1 MPKWS
6 MAVKQN
12 PFILAI
18 ITSVMIWSF
27 SDHNGNGVMDDG
39 ESYAPGRYAIHRV
52 AADGAVSLVEVRYP
66 AGAPYRL
73 QLAEGDAAEAITGCG
88 VWPVAGDVAYVPVVC
103 GAVLLPL
110 VSR

>member
-1 MPKWS
+1 MKTFF
-6 MAVKQN
+6 AL
-12 PFILAI
+12 IL
-18 ITSVMIWSF
+18 TVSVSIFSF
-27 SDHNGNGVMDDG
+27 ADHNGNGMMDAG
-39 ESYAPGRYAIHRV
+39 ESYAPGRYAVHRV

-110 VSR
+110 VTGGGR